1 MRNNLLSSV
10 KWVWSENSKDQV
22 SVGSNGTYLILKVTQ
37 NRLGSGIGLDLHFLS
52 TSSLAVVHSWP
63 ALKKEIVSGRFFS
76 CLNPSSVRLNLDKVA
91 PERRLL
97 GEYWTISYRNFNSG
111 LINSLT
117 HLSKSSSKIIF
128 TVLCIRECLAAVLFW
143 TNLFHKEAFWGILN
157 HSYESW
163 TSTSPSNIHTLH
175 SRLDLYIVVVRNFIN
190 TNLHFY
196 SLHQRVFHSR
206 FLLIYGA
213 IVIEAPTAGT
223 KGKGQIICQRWLL
236 HSWILV
242 LEVVKDLEALW
253 HSWLNN
259 AMLVGVWV
267 SHTGERPC
275 D

>member
-1 MRNNLLSSV
+1 MNHFIQKLQFRPHKFTHTPLRIFVKNNF
-10 KWVWSENSKDQV
+10 Q
-22 SVGSNGTYLILKVTQ
+22 
-37 NRLGSGIGLDLHFLS
+37 F
-52 TSSLAVVHSWP
+52 
-63 ALKKEIVSGRFFS
+63 
-76 CLNPSSVRLNLDKVA
+76 
-91 PERRLL
+91 
-97 GEYWTISYRNFNSG
+97 
-111 LINSLT
+111 
-117 HLSKSSSKIIF
+117 F

-236 HSWILV
+236 HSWILSFKRFRSS
-242 LEVVKDLEALW
+242 LTLLAK
-253 HSWLNN
+253 
-259 AMLVGVWV
+259 
-267 SHTGERPC
+267 
-275 D
+275 